1 MFYVDEEEM
10 GIPDNEHK
18 MYESKETAEFFF
30 FSRKM
35 WVVAYNLTRS
45 YELEN
50 YWKTILG
57 PYYRTFVSRTE
68 TQTLL
73 QVIMHLL

>member
-30 FSRKM
+30 FFPQKNASSCIWFNQKL
-35 WVVAYNLTRS
+35 WIG
-45 YELEN
+45 EFLEN
-50 YWKTILG
+50 HSRSIL
-57 PYYRTFVSRTE
+57 
-68 TQTLL
+68 
-73 QVIMHLL
+73 